1 MVVASGL
8 GLQNANPIFQ
18 MRKPQSDFSLI
29 TRKETNLRFF
39 CSIPQKTPSF
49 RKSRNLSNKNFSCRC
64 SNSSSSSSSSTE
76 WDWSRWNQRFSE
88 IEETE
93 SISSVLKYQLRDAVE
108 KEDFE
113 EAVKLKRAIAEA
125 TSKDSV
131 AEIMSQLKNAI
142 DEERYH
148 DASKLCRISGSNLVG
163 WWVGCSKDF
172 DDPFGR
178 VVRITPG
185 VGRFVAKSYTPRQ
198 LVTKSSGTP
207 LFEIYVVKDAND
219 RYMQQVVFL
228 RRNKGSSTVS
238 SSSSSSTSPSK
249 VSEDPP
255 NVNSENS
262 ADKLVDNEE
271 DEPHKSQDTKSVNI
285 RDTSEEGIKGV
296 INFLKDKIPGLK
308 LKVMNVNVSEEI
320 IEDGESLEQLVQENE
335 NEKTDASETSEDE
348 TESLDEVLPEGFQL
362 REAPSTRDESKSLAM
377 KLFIG
382 GVLHNKDDIPLKDDF
397 VRSPAEIRDMEKDSF
412 VLHIP
417 EKIVDADI
425 GELEVSEVKLATV
438 AAEGVSELMPR
449 DVAKAFWSVD
459 KVPSKISKDVREI
472 VKLAVSQA
480 QKHNRLSTN
489 TNFSQIISNDDSD
502 PFTGLYIGAFGPYG
516 PEVVQLTRKFGYW
529 NSTDDVENVEFF
541 EYVEAVKLTGDLNVP
556 AGEVTFCAKI
566 GKANRNA
573 NRGAFPDELG
583 VVASY
588 KGQGRIAEFGF
599 RNPQWVD
606 GELLQLRGKGMGPY
620 IKGADLGFLYVVPEQ
635 SFLVLFS
642 RLKLPE

>member
-39 CSIPQKTPSF
+39 CSIPKKTPSF

-64 SNSSSSSSSSTE
+64 SNSSSSSSPSTE

-113 EAVKLKRAIAEA
+113 EA
-125 TSKDSV
+125 
-131 AEIMSQLKNAI
+131 NAI

-148 DASKLCRISGSNLVG
+148 DASKLCRMSGSNLVG

-198 LVTKSSGTP
+198 LVTKSLGPP
-207 LFEIYVVKDAND
+207 LFENFVVKDAND

-228 RRNKGSSTVS
+228 RRNKGNSTVS
-238 SSSSSSTSPSK
+238 SSSSSPTSPSK

-255 NVNSENS
+255 NDDSEN
-262 ADKLVDNEE
+262 ATDKSVDNEE

-296 INFLKDKIPGLK
+296 INFLKDKISG

-335 NEKTDASETSEDE
+335 IEKTDASETSEDE
-348 TESLDEVLPEGFQL
+348 TESLDEVLP
-362 REAPSTRDESKSLAM
+362 TRDESKSLVM

-382 GVLHNKDDIPLKDDF
+382 GVLHNKDDIPLKDNF
-397 VRSPAEIRDMEKDSF
+397 VHSPAEIRDMEKDSF

-425 GELEVSEVKLATV
+425 GEMEVSEVKLATI

-449 DVAKAFWSVD
+449 DVAKAFWS
-459 KVPSKISKDVREI
+459 ISKDVREI

-489 TNFSQIISNDDSD
+489 TNFSRITSNDDSD

-529 NSTDDVENVEFF
+529 NSTDGH
-541 EYVEAVKLTGDLNVP
+541 LRLN
-556 AGEVTFCAKI
+556 T
-566 GKANRNA
+566 R
-573 NRGAFPDELG
+573 
-583 VVASY
+583 
-588 KGQGRIAEFGF
+588 
-599 RNPQWVD
+599 
-606 GELLQLRGKGMGPY
+606 
-620 IKGADLGFLYVVPEQ
+620 
-635 SFLVLFS
+635 
-642 RLKLPE
+642 